1 MTTKITFN
9 GRILLLGCG
18 AVSQCLQPL
27 LLRHFEMDF
36 SKLTIMDF
44 EDNRARAKEALD
56 AGAQYVQEYIT
67 PYNYAKIISKHVGPG
82 DILIDLAWSIET
94 LDLMVWC
101 HDNNVRYINTSVEL
115 WDAYAGASILFRT
128 PRGPFKAR
136 GTRFSLPGVS
146 KP

>member
-1 MTTKITFN
+1 MTTMTTLTNTKVTFN

-56 AGAQYVQEYIT
+56 AGAQYVQE
-67 PYNYAKIISKHVGPG
+67 
-82 DILIDLAWSIET
+82 
-94 LDLMVWC
+94 
-101 HDNNVRYINTSVEL
+101 
-115 WDAYAGASILFRT
+115 
-128 PRGPFKAR
+128 
-136 GTRFSLPGVS
+136 
-146 KP
+146 